1 MVEVKAELFKVIFAC
16 LLESPGT
23 VAENV
28 NSLGPLLIWVRF
40 SRSGGRT
47 RNLHSNRDVKHL

>member
-1 MVEVKAELFKVIFAC
+1 MVEVKAELYKVIFAC

-40 SRSGGRT
+40 SRSEGRT
-47 RNLHSNRDVKHL
+47 RNLHSNT